1 MMLLLFD
8 INLIFIITSF
18 FHLAR
23 GSQILRTSS
32 FISCLPESN
41 ITVQNLDI
49 KYNADE
55 KQVTFDV
62 AGTSTSEQN
71 VTAQLNVIAYGINVY
86 QRSFDPCSS
95 STYVSHLC
103 PVPEGEFLATGT
115 QVIPDEYASQIPGIA
130 FSVPDISATATLQ
143 LKALDTDV
151 DVACIKAN
159 VNNGKTAHT
168 PAVSYV
174 AAGIAGAALI
184 MTGATTV
191 GAAAGAAGGGLHSV
205 GNSAHITGTTTPSFI
220 EVFSWFQGLAM
231 NGMISVNYPPVY
243 RSFTRNFAFST
254 GLIPWTAMQSSIDN
268 FRALTGGNLTGNSVQ
283 YLKDSKKGY
292 VIGASKISQRAY
304 HSVITIRDTNSNS
317 VDSIRMGTVSNTT
330 SNSLSKAETTIN
342 GIKAYVEE
350 LSVPEANTFLTV
362 LLIVACVIATIVV
375 GILLFKVILETWALF
390 GSFPKS
396 LAGFRKHYW
405 ATMARSIVQLILVL
419 YGIWVLY
426 CIFQFTNGD
435 SWAAKTLA
443 AASLTVASGVLMYFA
458 FKILKTANKLKEMD
472 GDASGLYK
480 DKKNWLKYSMF
491 YDSYSKDYWWMFL
504 PVILYMFAK
513 GCILAAGNGHG
524 LGQTISQLI
533 IELLMLGLLLWKRP
547 FERRSGNVINIIIQ
561 IVRGLSVACI
571 LVFVEELGISQTTQT
586 VTGVVLIACQSILTG
601 VLAILIATNAII
613 MFCKQ
618 NPHRKRRKAATKDS
632 DDLDFFDSSTSKNS
646 LSIDTHTVSGGMNFD
661 SDTKYTFKGPDLKFK
676 NTRTSSEP
684 INMYEVSLPNRQ
696 SKPYFRAER
705 GHRSES
711 LDGLIDN
718 SLREPYTQ
726 NLGTYRGVAF

>member
-1 MMLLLFD
+1 
-8 INLIFIITSF
+8 
-18 FHLAR
+18 A
-23 GSQILRTSS
+23 GSQILTTSG

-49 KYNADE
+49 KYNAVE

-62 AGTSTSEQN
+62 TGTSASEQN
-71 VTAQLNVIAYGINVY
+71 VTAQLNVVAYGINVY

-103 PVPEGEFLATGT
+103 PVPEGQFSATGT
-115 QVIPDEYASQIPGIA
+115 QVIPDEYASQIPKIA
-130 FSVPDISATATLQ
+130 FSVPDISATATLE
-143 LKALDTDV
+143 LKSLDTNA
-151 DVACIKAN
+151 DVACIRAN
-159 VNNGKTAHT
+159 VNNGKTANA

-191 GAAAGAAGGGLHSV
+191 GAAAGAAGGGVATGGSSVHSPV
-205 GNSAHITGTTTPSFI
+205 SSTPSFI

-243 RSFTRNFAFST
+243 RSFTKNFAFST
-254 GLIPWTAMQSSIDN
+254 GIIPWTAMQTSIDN
-268 FRALTGGNLTGNSVQ
+268 FRARTGGNLTENSVQ
-283 YLKDSKKGY
+283 YLKDSKTGHMMD
-292 VIGASKISQRAY
+292 VSKVSRRAY
-304 HSVITIRDTNSNS
+304 YSIITARDSSSTS
-317 VDSIRMGTVSNTT
+317 VDSTGTSSASNLT
-330 SNSLSKAETTIN
+330 SHSPSQAETTLN

-362 LLIVACVIATIVV
+362 LLIVACVIAIIVV
-375 GILLFKVILETWALF
+375 GILLCKVILETWALF

-443 AASLTVASGVLMYFA
+443 AASLTIVSGVLMYFA
-458 FKILKTANKLKEMD
+458 FKIWQTASKLKKTD
-472 GDASGLYK
+472 GDASGLYR
-480 DKKNWLKYSMF
+480 DKENWLKYSMF
-491 YDSYSKDYWWMFL
+491 YDSYSKDYWWMFI

-524 LGQTISQLI
+524 FGQTISQLI
-533 IELLMLGLLLWKRP
+533 VELLMLGLLIWKKP

-561 IVRGLSVACI
+561 VVRGLSVACI
-571 LVFVEELGISQTTQT
+571 FVFVEELGISQTTQT
-586 VTGVVLIACQSILTG
+586 VTGVVLIAVQSILTG
-601 VLAILIATNAII
+601 VLALLIATNAII
-613 MFCKQ
+613 VFCKQ
-618 NPHRKRRKAATKDS
+618 NPHRKRRKAAIKDS
-632 DDLDFFDSSTSKNS
+632 DDLDFTDSPIPEKTLIFDPHPVKGGLDNESSPKFIFTE
-646 LSIDTHTVSGGMNFD
+646 
-661 SDTKYTFKGPDLKFK
+661 PDLKPK
-676 NTRTSSEP
+676 KSRTSSEP
-684 INMYEVSLPNRQ
+684 TNVYEASIPKRQ
-696 SKPYFRAER
+696 PKPYFRPER

-711 LDGLIDN
+711 LDGLIDD
-718 SLREPYTQ
+718 SSRKSYLHDS
-726 NLGTYRGVAF
+726 GGYRGVAF

>member
-1 MMLLLFD
+1 MILLLSYVNSILLILSFL
-8 INLIFIITSF
+8 NLVT
-18 FHLAR
+18 
-23 GSQILRTSS
+23 GSQILTTSG

-55 KQVTFDV
+55 KLVTFDV
-62 AGTSTSEQN
+62 TGTSLSEQN
-71 VTAQLNVIAYGINVY
+71 VTAQLNVVAYGINVY
-86 QRSFDPCSS
+86 HRSFDPCST

-103 PVPEGEFLATGT
+103 PVPEGQFLATGT
-115 QVIPDEYASQIPGIA
+115 QVIPDEYASQIPRIA
-130 FSVPDISATATLQ
+130 FSVPDISATATLE
-143 LKALDTDV
+143 LMSLDTQTE
-151 DVACIKAN
+151 VACIRAN

-184 MTGATTV
+184 MTGATTA
-191 GAAAGAAGGGLHSV
+191 GAAAGVAGGGVATGGS
-205 GNSAHITGTTTPSFI
+205 SAPSAVSTTPSFI

-231 NGMISVNYPPVY
+231 NGMISVNYPPIY
-243 RSFTRNFAFST
+243 RSFTKNFAFST
-254 GLIPWTAMQSSIDN
+254 GIIPWTAMQTSIDN
-268 FRALTGGNLTGNSVQ
+268 FRARTGGNLTENSVQ
-283 YLKDSKKGY
+283 YLRDSKTGY
-292 VIGASKISQRAY
+292 MVGVSKISRRA
-304 HSVITIRDTNSNS
+304 HDSIITARDSISTS
-317 VDSIRMGTVSNTT
+317 VDSTGTSST
-330 SNSLSKAETTIN
+330 SNITSQSPSQVETTLN

-375 GILLFKVILETWALF
+375 GILLCKVVLETWALF

-443 AASLTVASGVLMYFA
+443 AASLTIVSGVLVYFA
-458 FKILKTANKLKEMD
+458 FKIWQTASKLKEMD
-472 GDASGLYK
+472 GDASGLYR
-480 DKKNWLKYSMF
+480 DKENWLKYSMF
-491 YDSYSKDYWWMFL
+491 YDSYSKDYWWMFI
-504 PVILYMFAK
+504 PVIFYMFAK

-524 LGQTISQLI
+524 FGQTISQLI
-533 IELLMLGLLLWKRP
+533 IELLMLGLLIWKRP

-561 IVRGLSVACI
+561 VVRGLSVACI

-586 VTGVVLIACQSILTG
+586 VTGVVLIAVQSILTG
-601 VLAILIATNAII
+601 VLALLIATNAII
-613 MFCKQ
+613 VFCKQ
-618 NPHRKRRKAATKDS
+618 NPHRKRRKAANQNS
-632 DDLDFFDSSTSKNS
+632 DDLDFTDSPAIEKTLTVNPQLSK
-646 LSIDTHTVSGGMNFD
+646 GGLGDKSNPKFVC
-661 SDTKYTFKGPDLKFK
+661 TEPELKPKK
-676 NTRTSSEP
+676 NRTSSEP
-684 INMYEVSLPNRQ
+684 INVYEVSLPKRQ
-696 SKPYFRAER
+696 MKPYFRTER
-705 GHRSES
+705 SYRSES

-718 SLREPYTQ
+718 SSSKSHMDDS
-726 NLGTYRGVAF
+726 GGYRGVAF

>member
-1 MMLLLFD
+1 MIILPSH
-8 INLIFIITSF
+8 INSILITLGFLRLVT
-18 FHLAR
+18 
-23 GSQILRTSS
+23 GSQILTTSG

-62 AGTSTSEQN
+62 TGTSASEQN
-71 VTAQLNVIAYGINVY
+71 VTAQLNVVAYGINVY

-103 PVPEGEFLATGT
+103 PVPEGQFLATGT
-115 QVIPDEYASQIPGIA
+115 QVIPDEYASQIPRIA
-130 FSVPDISATATLQ
+130 FSVPDIIATATLE
-143 LKALDTDV
+143 LKTLDTDV
-151 DVACIKAN
+151 DVACIRAT
-159 VNNGKTAHT
+159 VNNGKTAHA

-184 MTGATTV
+184 MTGATTA
-191 GAAAGAAGGGLHSV
+191 GAAAGTAGGGLATGGSTAP
-205 GNSAHITGTTTPSFI
+205 NAGTTTPSFI

-243 RSFTRNFAFST
+243 RSFTKNFAFST
-254 GLIPWTAMQSSIDN
+254 GIIPWTAMQTSIDK
-268 FRALTGGNLTGNSVQ
+268 FRARTGGNLTENSVQ
-283 YLKDSKKGY
+283 YLKDSRTEYMVG
-292 VIGASKISQRAY
+292 VSKVSRRAY
-304 HSVITIRDTNSNS
+304 NSIITARDSISTSVDTVGTNSASN
-317 VDSIRMGTVSNTT
+317 VS
-330 SNSLSKAETTIN
+330 SHSPLPAETTLN

-362 LLIVACVIATIVV
+362 LLIVACVIAIIVV
-375 GILLFKVILETWALF
+375 GILLCKVILETWALF

-405 ATMARSIVQLILVL
+405 ATMARSIIQLILVL

-443 AASLTVASGVLMYFA
+443 AASLTIVSGILAYFA
-458 FKILKTANKLKEMD
+458 FKIWQTATLLKQMD
-472 GDASGLYK
+472 GDASGLYR
-480 DKKNWLKYSMF
+480 DKENWLKYSMF
-491 YDSYSKDYWWMFL
+491 YDSYSKDYWWMFI
-504 PVILYMFAK
+504 PVILYMFSK

-524 LGQTISQLI
+524 LGQTIAQLI
-533 IELLMLGLLLWKRP
+533 IELLMLGLLIWKRP

-561 IVRGLSVACI
+561 VVRGLSVACI

-586 VTGVVLIACQSILTG
+586 VTGVVLIAVQSILTT
-601 VLAILIATNAII
+601 VLAILIATNAMIV
-613 MFCKQ
+613 FFKQ
-618 NPHRKRRKAATKDS
+618 NPHRKRRKAANKDS
-632 DDLDFFDSSTSKNS
+632 GDLDFTDSPIPEKTLTIDSFSAKGDLVDESNHQHVITESVSRPKKN
-646 LSIDTHTVSGGMNFD
+646 
-661 SDTKYTFKGPDLKFK
+661 
-676 NTRTSSEP
+676 RTSSEP
-684 INMYEVSLPNRQ
+684 INTYEASLPRRQ
-696 SKPYFRAER
+696 PKPYYRAER
-705 GHRSES
+705 GYRSES

-718 SLREPYTQ
+718 SSQKSYMHVS
-726 NLGTYRGVAF
+726 GGYRGVAL